1 MKRLRL
7 LTRRGT
13 LLRRLASRLRGA
25 DGAQIIEF
33 AVTLPLLMVF
43 VVAIGDFGSAVT
55 LKQKLNNAVREG
67 ARFGANEPTADLYS
81 TLSAGSAPA
90 SVNAIARLV
99 GTYLQ
104 AAKLN
109 DCGLATGSWTVSA
122 PTAPLAW
129 QYTGSSCP
137 LTLTIDRGFPVPA
150 GSSNNL
156 PKWMI
161 STQVT
166 VSYPYQWQ
174 FNRVIGLIAPNANY
188 AGPSLLKSD
197 ATIPNLM

>member
-1 MKRLRL
+1 MRILGFPKAVRKI
-7 LTRRGT
+7 
-13 LLRRLASRLRGA
+13 SSHLRGA
-25 DGAQIIEF
+25 EGAQILEF
-33 AVTLPLLMVF
+33 AVALPLLMVF
-43 VVAIGDFGSAVT
+43 VVGIGDFGGAIT

-81 TLSAGSAPA
+81 TVASGTAPA
-90 SVNAIARLV
+90 SVNAVARLV
-99 GTYLQ
+99 GSYLQ
-104 AAKLN
+104 AAHIN

-129 QYTGSSCP
+129 QYTASSCE

-150 GSSNNL
+150 GTSGNV

-166 VSYPYQWQ
+166 ISYPYTWQ
-174 FNRVIGLIAPNANY
+174 FNRVIGLIAPGANY
-188 AGPSLLKSD
+188 AGPGHIQSD
-197 ATIPNLM
+197 ATVPNLM